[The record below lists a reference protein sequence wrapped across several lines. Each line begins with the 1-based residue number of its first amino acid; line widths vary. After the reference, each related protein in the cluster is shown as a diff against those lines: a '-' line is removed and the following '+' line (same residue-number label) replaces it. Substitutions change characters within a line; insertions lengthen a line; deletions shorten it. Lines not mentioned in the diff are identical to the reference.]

1 MTIATSNI
9 RTLIPFAGGNYD
21 ELVSHPVFSALVQQ
35 VPTFW
40 GLHEGEFFIFDFIE
54 NDVNVDL
61 ENNEA
66 RSTGTKT
73 KRKDLRQG
81 WDPTQRPLIVVYWRG
96 KYYLWDGFNRWIE
109 LDDMGETSAPTWVYR
124 LKEGYDFDEVK
135 EHVQLSANNHAKSDE
150 ATRRD
155 FINCGVRWAER
166 NSIDDLEEIKTWINR
181 SEHQWKSKEVDKIAS
196 SILVES
202 EVVNVRHIPT
212 GSAARSEAYEFLDL
226 DLKYGEDKI
235 TNPIVLCTKEDDYIK
250 DAFMTHMKK
259 FVQDENDLETTQLIG
274 YTKGCET
281 EEAVIKQRQNAKD
294 RFDELDGL
302 VCQYA
307 FLKMR
312 LNGKAPYEWEG
323 FLPQLFGKE
332 TGRGITEGLSL
343 IHI

>member
-135 EHVQLSANNHAKSDE
+135 EHVQLSANNHSQSDE
-150 ATRRD
+150 ATMRD

-166 NSIDDLEEIKTWINR
+166 NHIDDLDEIIDWVNR
-181 SEHQWKSKEVDKIAS
+181 SEHQFKSKEVNKIAS
-196 SILVES
+196 RILVES
-202 EVVNVRHIPT
+202 EVTNIRHIRT
-212 GSAARSEAYEFLDL
+212 GSQARKEAAEILEIDNQI
-226 DLKYGEDKI
+226 EQ
-235 TNPIVLCTKEDDYIK
+235 EIK
-250 DAFMTHMKK
+250 DGIIPDPNSIDPITGEPLPGDDGGMMG
-259 FVQDENDLETTQLIG
+259 DIPMEPDLEGQG
-274 YTKGCET
+274 
-281 EEAVIKQRQNAKD
+281 
-294 RFDELDGL
+294 
-302 VCQYA
+302 
-307 FLKMR
+307 
-312 LNGKAPYEWEG
+312 
-323 FLPQLFGKE
+323 
-332 TGRGITEGLSL
+332 GITQADGKSAE
-343 IHI
+343 I

>member
-135 EHVQLSANNHAKSDE
+135 EHVQLSANNHSQSDE
-150 ATRRD
+150 ATMRD

-166 NSIDDLEEIKTWINR
+166 NHIDDLDEIIDWINR
-181 SEHQWKSKEVDKIAS
+181 SEHQFKSKEVNKIAS
-196 SILVES
+196 RILVAS
-202 EVVNVRHIPT
+202 EVTNIRHIRT
-212 GSAARSEAYEFLDL
+212 GSQARKEAAEILEIDLEYKGSE
-226 DLKYGEDKI
+226 I
-235 TNPIVLCTKEDDYIK
+235 TNPIVMCTKEDDYLTDAFLQHMRKIK
-250 DAFMTHMKK
+250 DTPE
-259 FVQDENDLETTQLIG
+259 DELESTEFLG
-274 YTKGCET
+274 YTKGAET
-281 EEAVIKQRQNAKD
+281 EEELRKQREHAYEKMVLLD
-294 RFDELDGL
+294 DLIDEYVEKRNKL
-302 VCQYA
+302 
-307 FLKMR
+307 LKKKVDPWIW
-312 LNGKAPYEWEG
+312 LG
-323 FLPQLFGKE
+323 FLPQLYGKE
-332 TGRGITEGLSL
+332 CGDGIERKLVK
-343 IHI
+343 

>member
-1 MTIATSNI
+1 MTIAASNI
-9 RTLIPFAGGNYD
+9 RNLIPFAGGNYD

-166 NSIDDLEEIKTWINR
+166 NSFDDLEEIKTWINR

-259 FVQDENDLETTQLIG
+259 FGQDDDLETTELVG
-274 YTKGCET
+274 YTKGCES
-281 EEAVIKQRQNAKD
+281 EEQVIGQRQDAKD
-294 RFDELDGL
+294 LFDKLDKL
-302 VCQYA
+302 VCDYA
-307 FLKMR
+307 VAKMMN
-312 LNGKAPYEWEG
+312 NGVTPYKWIG
-323 FLPQLFGKE
+323 FLPQLVGKE
-332 TGRGITEGLSL
+332 TGDGIPAKLVEG
-343 IHI
+343 

>member
-135 EHVQLSANNHAKSDE
+135 AVSYTHL
-150 ATRRD
+150 T
-155 FINCGVRWAER
+155 
-166 NSIDDLEEIKTWINR
+166 LPT
-181 SEHQWKSKEVDKIAS
+181 
-196 SILVES
+196 ILRV
-202 EVVNVRHIPT
+202 
-212 GSAARSEAYEFLDL
+212 
-226 DLKYGEDKI
+226 
-235 TNPIVLCTKEDDYIK
+235 
-250 DAFMTHMKK
+250 
-259 FVQDENDLETTQLIG
+259 
-274 YTKGCET
+274 
-281 EEAVIKQRQNAKD
+281 
-294 RFDELDGL
+294 
-302 VCQYA
+302 
-307 FLKMR
+307 
-312 LNGKAPYEWEG
+312 
-323 FLPQLFGKE
+323 
-332 TGRGITEGLSL
+332 
-343 IHI
+343 

>member
-1 MTIATSNI
+1 MTIAASNI
-9 RTLIPFAGGNYD
+9 RKLIHFAGGNWD
-21 ELVSHPVFSALVQQ
+21 ALTNNPIFSALVADA
-35 VPTFW
+35 PEFW
-40 GLHEGEFFIFDFIE
+40 GLSEGEYKILDFIDE
-54 NDVNVDL
+54 NVICDPDSDTDGNS
-61 ENNEA
+61 A
-66 RSTGTKT
+66 RAGGTRCK
-73 KRKDLRQG
+73 KKDLHLG
-81 WDPTQRPLIVVYWRG
+81 YDPTQRPLIVVRHKG

-109 LDDMGETSAPTWVYR
+109 LSDLGETSAPVWLYD
-124 LKEGYDFDEVK
+124 LLDGYDFDEVK

-259 FVQDENDLETTQLIG
+259 FVQDDDLETTELVG
-274 YTKGCET
+274 YTKGCES
-281 EEAVIKQRQNAKD
+281 EEAVIEQREDAKD
-294 RFDELDGL
+294 RFDELDAL
-302 VCQYA
+302 VCDYA
-307 FLKMR
+307 FKKMK
-312 LNGKAPYEWEG
+312 LNGKVPYKWIG
-323 FLPQLFGKE
+323 FLPQLLGKE
-332 TGRGITEGLSL
+332 CGDGIANKLVK
-343 IHI
+343 